1 MSDTLSGPAAFRA
14 EHQAAVTTLRAA
26 LNGTKSAADARQNAA
41 DFLDALAVVLDGT
54 GAANQSA
61 IYVLKNVADSVRL
74 ARVQAAAAQ

>member
-26 LNGTKSAADARQNAA
+26 LNGTKAAADTKQNAA
-41 DFLDALAVVLDGT
+41 DFLDALGVVLDGA

-61 IYVLKNVADSVRL
+61 LYLLTNAVAGIRL
-74 ARVQAAAAQ
+74 ARVQAAAQ